1 MPRLTVEQRTWICV
15 EMSRV
20 DSSRE
25 VVRRWAAFWPDIPP
39 PTRRAVSK
47 LYRKFL
53 EYGTCHNRNKGNSGR
68 SRTVRSEE
76 NVERVRQALI
86 ENGSRSSRRNGLH
99 LSATSFRRI
108 VRDLKFHPYVAVRR
122 QRLLPRDSAQRMEF
136 CQRLL
141 NTVEQEPRFLDN
153 LVVSDEA
160 IFSLNSEVNSKNVV
174 EYAESRQGHPPNHYI
189 DCQQG
194 PGQVMVWAGFT
205 RNGNIFGYYFVNG
218 RLDTREYLRI
228 IRYNVIQREFRE
240 QNVDQGATWWQQDG
254 APAHISNASMRYL
267 GGQFPGKVMSK
278 RGDWPWPPRSPD
290 LTVCDFFL
298 WGYLKHQIWKE
309 NQPQNLGQLRL
320 AITRE
325 LHAIPLQMI
334 QNAFDAMIKR
344 CRSCIDNGGN
354 NIPNE

>member
-1 MPRLTVEQRTWICV
+1 M
-15 EMSRV
+15 
-20 DSSRE
+20 
-25 VVRRWAAFWPDIPP
+25 
-39 PTRRAVSK
+39 
-47 LYRKFL
+47 
-53 EYGTCHNRNKGNSGR
+53 
-68 SRTVRSEE
+68 
-76 NVERVRQALI
+76 
-86 ENGSRSSRRNGLH
+86 
-99 LSATSFRRI
+99 
-108 VRDLKFHPYVAVRR
+108 
-122 QRLLPRDSAQRMEF
+122 PRDSAQRMEF

-153 LVVSDEA
+153 FVVSDEA
-160 IFSLNSEVNSKNVV
+160 IFSLNSEVNSKNVA

-194 PGQVMVWAGFT
+194 PGQVMVWAGLT
-205 RNGNIFGYYFVNG
+205 RNGNIFGPHFVNG

-267 GGQFPGKVMSK
+267 GGQFPGKIMSK

-320 AITRE
+320 AIARE

-344 CRSCIDNGGN
+344 CRSCIDNGAN